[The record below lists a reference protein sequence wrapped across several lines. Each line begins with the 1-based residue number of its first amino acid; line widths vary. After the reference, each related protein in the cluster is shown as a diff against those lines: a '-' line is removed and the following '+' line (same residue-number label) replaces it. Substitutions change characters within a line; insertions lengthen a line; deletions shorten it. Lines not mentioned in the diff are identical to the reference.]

1 LIGVLAFGL
10 LEPFGMSTH
19 GLVSTSEW
27 TGVPLSTLLKQVGL
41 QPGAAWVLAEGADAA
56 VMTRSVVLQA
66 LAKPIDRPG
75 HGHVELPLRGAAA
88 HRVEARA
95 LVPVLGATDTVIIL
109 DLDDIASH
117 AGG

>member
-1 LIGVLAFGL
+1 
-10 LEPFGMSTH
+10 M
-19 GLVSTSEW
+19 
-27 TGVPLSTLLKQVGL
+27 
-41 QPGAAWVLAEGADAA
+41 
-56 VMTRSVVLQA
+56 QA